1 MFELT
6 YCPQCGQKL
15 TKKELPLDGL
25 IPYCE
30 QCGDFRFPVFPS
42 LSA

>member
-1 MFELT
+1 MFELN

-25 IPYCE
+25 ILIASNAATSAF
-30 QCGDFRFPVFPS
+30 QFFPS